1 MRAHLL
7 VVVLSVTLCAC
18 GGAMSMD
25 AGLDAGTDAGR
36 TMMTVDSGVDAGMM
50 MMDVDAG
57 APPRVVFGTMTVNGV
72 SRELWSGYGTTNQS
86 ATQLRLGTKDDVM
99 PKFMVTLVLPS
110 SAGAGFMGACGMGGN
125 SFFSV
130 QHIADGGTAFFTLN
144 STCMT
149 ALTATATMP
158 DEDYVGTFSG
168 TADWEPR
175 SVLDAGYPQIVITN
189 GSFTVK
195 RTF

>member
-1 MRAHLL
+1 MRAHF
-7 VVVLSVTLCAC
+7 VAVLSVALCAC

-25 AGLDAGTDAGR
+25 AGVDGGTDAGR
-36 TMMTVDSGVDAGMM
+36 TMMTADAGSDAGT

-57 APPRVVFGTMTVNGV
+57 PPPPRVVFGSMTVNGV
-72 SRELWSGYGTTNQS
+72 SRELWTGYGTTTQN

-99 PKFMVTLVLPS
+99 PKFMVTLVLPA
-110 SAGAGFMGACGMGGN
+110 SAGAGFMGTCGMNGD

-130 QHIADGGTAFFTLN
+130 QHIADAGTAFFTLN

-149 ALTATATMP
+149 ALTATATMA